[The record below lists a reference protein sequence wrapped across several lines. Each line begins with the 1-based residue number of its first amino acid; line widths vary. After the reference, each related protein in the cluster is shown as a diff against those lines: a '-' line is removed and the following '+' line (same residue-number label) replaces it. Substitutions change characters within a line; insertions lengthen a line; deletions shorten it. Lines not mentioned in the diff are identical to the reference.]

1 MIVASFIGL
10 LVGCQAGL
18 LALPEVPSW
27 VRENCDVRSS
37 LAVGGSVAV
46 LELGSGTPC
55 RSGQIATLEFI
66 VLDAASAE
74 VATSFGSRLPLITAL
89 GQDPLWDN
97 LTLGMRKG
105 ELRRAI
111 IPEER
116 LRSMAPGFAGGPG
129 EYTIRFRLVQLETR
143 S

>member
-1 MIVASFIGL
+1 MIAATFVTLLFGCQSGL
-10 LVGCQAGL
+10 LN
-18 LALPEVPSW
+18 LPDVPVW
-27 VRENCDVRSS
+27 VRENSDIRCS
-37 LAVGGSVAV
+37 LAVGGSVSV
-46 LELGSGTPC
+46 LELGAGAPC
-55 RSGQIATLEFI
+55 RVGQIASIEFI
-66 VLDAASAE
+66 VLDAAATE
-74 VATSFGSRLPLITAL
+74 VATTFGSRLPLITAL

-111 IPEER
+111 IPEDR
-116 LRSMAPGFAGGPG
+116 LRALAPGFAGGPG